1 MLLLVNVE
9 TYILAVVLKKYRSQR
24 ADLIKWVEEWV
35 LDEMGEDKKDTKRK
49 CEELCCKG
57 VQIIETVDENEKGGR
72 IKRDFLKT

>member
-1 MLLLVNVE
+1 M
-9 TYILAVVLKKYRSQR
+9 
-24 ADLIKWVEEWV
+24 KWVGDWV

>member
-1 MLLLVNVE
+1 MLVNVE

-24 ADLIKWVEEWV
+24 ADLMKRVGDWV

-49 CEELCCKG
+49 HEELCCKG
-57 VQIIETVDENEKGGR
+57 VQIVETIDENEKGGR